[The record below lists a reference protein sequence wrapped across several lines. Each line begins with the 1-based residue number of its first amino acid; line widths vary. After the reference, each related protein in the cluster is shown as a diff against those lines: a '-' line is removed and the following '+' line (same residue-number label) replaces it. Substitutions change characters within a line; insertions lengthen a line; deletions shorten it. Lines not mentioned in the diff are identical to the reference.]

1 MAPGKMSVW
10 EDARSLRSR
19 RLRRRRSEA
28 LTGGSSTSGTG
39 GVTGWTSLS
48 RLIRRGVAHVGQLGK
63 RCVTTIEIR
72 ICDYPLEVAEGCLV
86 CLQMWKMTDV
96 GE

>member
-1 MAPGKMSVW
+1 MAPGVMSVW

-39 GVTGWTSLS
+39 SVTGRTSLS
-48 RLIRRGVAHVGQLGK
+48 RLIRRGVAHVGQLG
-63 RCVTTIEIR
+63 RRVFAIFEIR
-72 ICDYPLEVAEGCLV
+72 VCDVSTESGGRLLGLSI
-86 CLQMWKMTDV
+86 DV
-96 GE
+96 EDERCR